1 MKSMAVVIDYQN
13 VHMTA
18 ADVFLPNSP
27 KEDALISP
35 LKFGQRLAAVKN
47 ASLQDPNDYVRL
59 ARVDVFRGLPLEKDP
74 SEGYRRNQAQ
84 KYYWEQE
91 GNGIVQVTLRPLKYK
106 NEYIDGKKQTI
117 WGSAQEKGVDVL
129 CALALCRLARSGNYD
144 VVVLASR
151 DTDLAP
157 ALDEAY
163 SYGTAKVET
172 VKWFSPKVPW
182 TRGSIHTEHR
192 IWTTSMKEDDFRAS
206 LDTRTYQ

>member
-1 MKSMAVVIDYQN
+1 MNSMAVVIDYQN

-47 ASLQDPNDYVRL
+47 ASMQDPNDYVKL
-59 ARVDVFRGLPLEKDP
+59 ARVDVFRGLPLEEDP
-74 SEGYRRNQAQ
+74 SEGYRRNLAQ

-91 GNGIVQVTLRPLKYK
+91 GNGIVQVTLRSLKYK
-106 NEYIDGKKQTI
+106 DEYIDGKKRPI
-117 WGSAQEKGVDVL
+117 WSSAQEKGVDVL

-163 SYGTAKVET
+163 SYGTAKIET
-172 VKWFSPKVPW
+172 VKWFSPTVKW
-182 TRGSIHTEHR
+182 TQGSIRTEHR
-192 IWTTSMKEDDFRAS
+192 IWTTSMNEDDFRAS